1 MYLNGEWAMN
11 HNKPDP
17 SVYVCV
23 TPPNIAWLLMLGL
36 SRTIARQRRDGRL
49 VEVVF
54 SRLASR
60 FDEYDQSTK
69 SPVCLLIDFR
79 VENPRI
85 SFICLMNEQSP
96 RAHIQTINIYAT
108 YDRRDTPLNAHTI
121 WHNNHRGFLSHGRHT
136 YARAHTHAPTHT
148 RSGLLQPVNK
158 MLMRSELPTRPR

>member
-1 MYLNGEWAMN
+1 
-11 HNKPDP
+11 
-17 SVYVCV
+17 
-23 TPPNIAWLLMLGL
+23 MLGL

-96 RAHIQTINIYAT
+96 
-108 YDRRDTPLNAHTI
+108 AHTS
-121 WHNNHRGFLSHGRHT
+121 RPLTFTPHT
-136 YARAHTHAPTHT
+136 TVETHHSTLIQSDTITTEAF
-148 RSGLLQPVNK
+148 
-158 MLMRSELPTRPR
+158 